1 MWPLQLEPLRP
12 ATRWQPE
19 FDGINLIV
27 QLDIYLIFIVR
38 NVFTVW
44 QWCGNWELFYSVSRS
59 DPMVN
64 VESVMTLVS
73 LMCAMSLFS
82 MMTVTSVM
90 AVNVRDVLNV
100 HDGLNDSDFCAS
112 YDVFNASKTL
122 LNTENDIKA
131 SILSI
136 FMQF

>member
-1 MWPLQLEPLRP
+1 
-12 ATRWQPE
+12 
-19 FDGINLIV
+19 
-27 QLDIYLIFIVR
+27 
-38 NVFTVW
+38 
-44 QWCGNWELFYSVSRS
+44 
-59 DPMVN
+59 MVN

-82 MMTVTSVM
+82 MMSVNVRDASDFPGGFGAVMFVMSAIALLTVTSVM

-122 LNTENDIKA
+122 LNTQNDIKA